1 VRAVHLQAGQKAK
14 GRLHLASF
22 CLVVLA
28 SPAAAMAQADD
39 DATGRDFPKTLTL
52 DEPGVDDEVS
62 LPTFI
67 HQINSASGD
76 APGTVENDINF
87 ELDKRLTERL
97 QLQINGGYRS
107 LADAGSDS
115 RYGWSDASLTAKYVV
130 LAAPETETLLTLG
143 ATRGF
148 GRTGARGVGAE
159 ATGSTIPTFYFG
171 QGLGALPIPAALRAF
186 AVTGTV
192 AYLFPD
198 KPASAGADRFEQTLQ
213 LGASLQYSLK
223 YLSPIIAS
231 NGLPKIFDHIVT
243 IVELT
248 YDAGANSV
256 QSEPR
261 VVAPGLI
268 YAGDGYQLAL
278 EALLPLNAAS
288 GHGVGAIAQL
298 NLSFS
303 TLGLGRFARPLW

>member
-1 VRAVHLQAGQKAK
+1 M
-14 GRLHLASF
+14 GRLKPAVCCLAVF
-22 CLVVLA
+22 A
-28 SPAAAMAQADD
+28 WPAAGLAQADD
-39 DATGRDFPKTLTL
+39 EATGRDFPKTLTL

-67 HQINSASGD
+67 HQTNSASGD
-76 APGTVENDINF
+76 APGTMENDINV

-115 RYGWSDASLTAKYVV
+115 RYGWSDVSLTAKYVV
-130 LAAPETETLLTLG
+130 LDAPETETILTLG
-143 ATRGF
+143 TTRSF

-159 ATGSTIPTFYFG
+159 TTGSTIPTFYFG
-171 QGLGALPIPAALRAF
+171 QGLGSLPIPVLLRAF

-198 KPASAGADRFEQTLQ
+198 DPASAGTDRLRQALQ
-213 LGASLQYSLK
+213 LGASLQYSFK
-223 YLSPIIAS
+223 YLSPMIEGS
-231 NGLPKIFDHIVT
+231 GLPKSLDHLVA

-248 YDAGANSV
+248 YDVGANGVRSV
-256 QSEPR
+256 PR
-261 VVAPGLI
+261 VAAPGLI
-268 YAGDGYQLAL
+268 YAGEGYQLAL

-288 GHGVGAIAQL
+288 GHGVGGIAQL

-303 TLGLGRFARPLW
+303 RLGLGRFSRPLW